1 MPAFHTLSLHTPRLL
16 LRPLA
21 PGDAADLLAI
31 HADERVMRYGN
42 ELPWSSLEQAATF
55 IARDGEGMAAGR
67 HLCLGLVTM
76 GADLGGSPGRLIGTC
91 TLFSFLRGS
100 RRAELGFALASSA
113 WGHGWMSEALRA
125 MLDHAFGPLDLN
137 RVEADTDPRN
147 EPSVRLLQ
155 RLGFRA
161 EGVLRERWLIDGQ
174 PSDSAMF
181 GLLQREWRAGR

>member
-1 MPAFHTLSLHTPRLL
+1 MPAFDTLSLRTPRLL

-21 PGDAADLLAI
+21 PDDAADLLAI

-42 ELPWSSLEQAATF
+42 EPPWRSLEQAAGF
-55 IARDGEGMAAGR
+55 IARDREGMAAGR
-67 HLCLGLVTM
+67 HLGLGLVTL
-76 GADLGGSPGRLIGTC
+76 DDDPGRLIGTC
-91 TLFSFLRGS
+91 TLFSFLRSS
-100 RRAELGFALASSA
+100 RRAELGFALASPW
-113 WGHGWMSEALRA
+113 WGGGWMREALGA
-125 MLDHAFGPLDLN
+125 LLDHAFGPMDLN

-147 EPSVRLLQ
+147 EPSLRLLQ